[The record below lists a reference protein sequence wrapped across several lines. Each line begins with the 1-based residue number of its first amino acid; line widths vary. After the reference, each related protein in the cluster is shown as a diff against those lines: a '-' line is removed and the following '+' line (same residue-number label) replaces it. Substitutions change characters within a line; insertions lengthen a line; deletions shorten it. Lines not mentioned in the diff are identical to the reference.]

1 MVGGFVVDGM
11 LGKLCRWLRML
22 GYDVVY
28 LGRRGSD
35 DDLIRLALEQS
46 KTLLTRDFLLYRKAL
61 KMGVKAVYIDSGI
74 LEEQLKQVALNCGI
88 KLSIPLDNSRCP
100 ICNHPLRMCLKE
112 DVESKIPQKVAES
125 SMIFWVC
132 DGCGKV
138 YWIGR
143 HWRDIMAKLRRVQ
156 LEVEGKGKSYL

>member
-1 MVGGFVVDGM
+1 VVDGM

-100 ICNHPLRMCLKE
+100 ICNHPLRMCLRE

-125 SMIFWVC
+125 STMFWVC

>member
-1 MVGGFVVDGM
+1 MVDGM

>member
-1 MVGGFVVDGM
+1 LVGGFVVDGM

>member
-1 MVGGFVVDGM
+1 
-11 LGKLCRWLRML
+11 ML

-35 DDLIRLALEQS
+35 DELIKLALEQS
-46 KTLLTRDFLLYRKAL
+46 TILLTRDFPLYRKAL
-61 KMGVKAVYIDSGI
+61 KMGLKAIYIDSGI

-88 KLSIPLDNSRCP
+88 KLSIPLYGSRCP
-100 ICNHPLRMCLKE
+100 ICNHPLRMCSRG
-112 DVESKIPQKVAES
+112 DVEIPKNVAES
-125 SMIFWVC
+125 SNIFWVY

>member
-1 MVGGFVVDGM
+1 VVDGM

>member
-1 MVGGFVVDGM
+1 VVDGM

-35 DDLIRLALEQS
+35 DELIKLALEQS
-46 KTLLTRDFLLYRKAL
+46 KILLTRDFPLYRKAL
-61 KMGVKAVYIDSGI
+61 KMGLKAIYIDSGI

-88 KLSIPLDNSRCP
+88 KLSIPLYGSRCP
-100 ICNHPLRMCLKE
+100 ICNHPLRMCSRG
-112 DVESKIPQKVAES
+112 DVEDKVPKNVAES
-125 SMIFWVC
+125 SNIFWVC

-138 YWIGR
+138 YWIGK